1 MTREEAKKFIAQNQD
16 AFTMLGDKVKLINT
30 VKVAMT
36 GKDKYMIEMYGRMK
50 AIQIIEEW
58 VRELW
63 GIAYIEDLPETESED
78 DIYHIINKKEEL

>member
-16 AFTMLGDKVKLINT
+16 AFKMLGDKVKLINT

-63 GIAYIEDLPETESED
+63 GIAYIEDLPETETED
-78 DIYHIINKKEEL
+78 DIYHIINKKEE